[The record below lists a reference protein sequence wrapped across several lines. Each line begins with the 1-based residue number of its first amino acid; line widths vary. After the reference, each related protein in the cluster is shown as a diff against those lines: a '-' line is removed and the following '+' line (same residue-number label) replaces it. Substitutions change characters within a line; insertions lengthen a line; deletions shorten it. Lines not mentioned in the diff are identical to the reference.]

1 MTKQHRT
8 WLTGIAGLSLAVA
21 GGMVACSKPAGPSA
35 DLSRDLDAASSSS
48 ASALTLAPTSS
59 GHRDVISAVEQSP
72 AARRAPSA
80 ARAQLVSRQ
89 TPVPPPPA
97 AVPQPVTQP
106 VAPTAAVA
114 TVPSAVSPA
123 TAEPSPSKRP
133 TQMQPAQTGRYKT
146 EAEVFRNAPFPI
158 NP

>member
-1 MTKQHRT
+1 MKQHT
-8 WLTGIAGLSLAVA
+8 PWLSGIAGLSLAVA

-35 DLSRDLDAASSSS
+35 DLAQDLQAASSNS

-59 GHRDVISAVEQSP
+59 GRRDVISSVEQSP
-72 AARRAPSA
+72 EARRAASV
-80 ARAQLVSRQ
+80 ARVQLVSRE
-89 TPVPPPPA
+89 TPLPPPPA
-97 AVPQPVTQP
+97 AVPQPVTPP
-106 VAPTAAVA
+106 VAPTTSVAA
-114 TVPSAVSPA
+114 VPSAIVPVA
-123 TAEPSPSKRP
+123 AQPSTSKRP

>member
-1 MTKQHRT
+1 MKMHTT
-8 WLTGIAGLSLAVA
+8 WLSGVAGLSLAVA

-35 DLSRDLDAASSSS
+35 DLAQDLQAASSNSG
-48 ASALTLAPTSS
+48 SALTLAPNSS
-59 GHRDVISAVEQSP
+59 GRRDVISSVEQSP
-72 AARRAPSA
+72 EARRSVA
-80 ARAQLVSRQ
+80 ASRVQLVSRV
-89 TPVPPPPA
+89 TPPSPPPA
-97 AVPQPVTQP
+97 AVPQPVTPP

-114 TVPSAVSPA
+114 TVPSAPTPA
-123 TAEPSPSKRP
+123 AVLPTTSKRP